1 MLGNKISRRQMLRGS
16 GLAIVGSLF
25 SSMVGCSSGERTE
38 KKKDVLP
45 GKRPFR
51 VGMNASTISAYSLS
65 VPEQIELCSEVGF
78 DGIELWIRDVD
89 AFVKQGGKY
98 DELRGLL
105 DQTGILLENMISFS
119 TWCADDPRKREE
131 GLRQIRHDMEIV
143 SSLGGHYI
151 AAPVQGVNKF
161 DYACLPDY
169 MNRYR
174 AILDLGDEYGVTPI
188 LELWGAGPV
197 CRLADAVA
205 IAIGTSHPKA
215 SLLLDFYHL
224 YRGGNSF
231 DGLRLVGGN
240 SLPIFHINDYP
251 ANPPRENLKDS
262 DRVFPGDGI
271 CPFDQALSFLYATGF
286 RGCLSVEL
294 FNKNYWATMD
304 VKTLLKVSYEKTTQ
318 VIDHFLEARSL
329 L

>member
-1 MLGNKISRRQMLRGS
+1 MLGNKISRRQMLKSS
-16 GLAIVGSLF
+16 GFALAGSLF
-25 SSMVGCSSGERTE
+25 STVIGCSSGERTE
-38 KKKDVLP
+38 KEKLP
-45 GKRPFR
+45 VKRPFR
-51 VGMNASTISAYSLS
+51 IGMNVSTISAYSLS
-65 VPEQIELCSEVGF
+65 VPEQIELCSEAGF
-78 DGIELWIRDVD
+78 DGVELWIRDVD
-89 AFVKQGGKY
+89 AFVKQGGKH

-105 DQTGILLENMISFS
+105 DQTGVFLENMISFS

-174 AILDLGDEYGVTPI
+174 TILDLGDEYGVTPI

-224 YRGGNSF
+224 FRGGNSF
-231 DGLRLVGGN
+231 DGLRLVGGD

-251 ANPPRENLKDS
+251 ASPPRENLKDS

-271 CPFDQALSFLYATGF
+271 CPFDQALSFLYTTGF

-318 VIDHFLEARSL
+318 VIDHFLEERSL